1 MQELTFYGNSTSYRN
16 AFVLNLAANS
26 IRLNNL
32 IKKVTELNQSVQEEQ
47 IAARY
52 YYGLLVRIVLVFPRA
67 NTTDVVDGGM
77 ADLDDEFNV
86 TVYE

>member
-1 MQELTFYGNSTSYRN
+1 M
-16 AFVLNLAANS
+16 
-26 IRLNNL
+26 
-32 IKKVTELNQSVQEEQ
+32 TELNQTVQEEQ

-67 NTTDVVDGGM
+67 NTTDLVDGGM